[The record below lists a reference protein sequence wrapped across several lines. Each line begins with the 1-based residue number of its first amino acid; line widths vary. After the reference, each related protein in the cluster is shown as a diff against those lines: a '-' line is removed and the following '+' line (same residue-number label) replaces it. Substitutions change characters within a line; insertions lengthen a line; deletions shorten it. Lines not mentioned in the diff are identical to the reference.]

1 MIHRGQ
7 IWSHSWVKRSDT
19 DHRASGIGEWVLESN
34 VVLQGIRIRVHNP
47 GCEHYPYY
55 PHFEGNFDQLSTLS
69 LDWELFWKI
78 RVLYGCTR
86 EEKISRIKCDC
97 VVSLCKKYM
106 MVHTYPRHVSL
117 ALYVVFF
124 CARIV
129 SGMYDHNSKRGVPT
143 ECLTLW
149 WREEGCTF
157 SIFEIHFSVSDLKL
171 EFEFFRGDT
180 PADTP
185 VEVWIMSKNHQKSPK
200 RTFWWKS

>member
-19 DHRASGIGEWVLESN
+19 NDRASGIGEWVLESN
-34 VVLQGIRIRVHNP
+34 VVLEGIRIRVHNP
-47 GCEHYPYY
+47 GCEHYPHY

-69 LDWELFWKI
+69 FDWELFWKI
-78 RVLYGCTR
+78 RVLYGYTR

-129 SGMYDHNSKRGVPT
+129 SGMCMIIGRGVYQLNVSLCDDVKRGVPFPY
-143 ECLTLW
+143 LK
-149 WREEGCTF
+149 
-157 SIFEIHFSVSDLKL
+157 SILVYLISNSSLNFSV
-171 EFEFFRGDT
+171 GT
-180 PADTP
+180 
-185 VEVWIMSKNHQKSPK
+185 HQ
-200 RTFWWKS
+200 RTHQSRYG